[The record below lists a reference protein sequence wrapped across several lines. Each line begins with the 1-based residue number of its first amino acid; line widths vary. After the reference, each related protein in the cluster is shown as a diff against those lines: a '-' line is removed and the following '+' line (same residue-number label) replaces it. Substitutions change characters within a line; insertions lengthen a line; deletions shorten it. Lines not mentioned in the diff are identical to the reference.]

1 MAATLPLSSCPAT
14 VCDDAVVTQ
23 IPGSPGPK
31 GDPGDTPVVTLAS
44 ITPQTTA
51 GDLIGYT
58 TLPVRFAVGT
68 EGQIIVARLANAN
81 KLAWE
86 SLATALGLTTK
97 GDILVRTAAGLVRL
111 PVGADGEVLTADSG
125 EVPGVAWSAP
135 VSSDTMPTDRV
146 VTASPDT
153 LTTSDQVIFTELS
166 VAGAV
171 ALFLPN
177 SANFKRYIIKDIK
190 NKTGDA
196 GTNNITITPFGGQTI
211 EGAAN
216 LVLNINGA
224 STILRYYQPQADW
237 KVINV

>member
-1 MAATLPLSSCPAT
+1 MAAPLPSQSCPAT
-14 VCDDAVVTQ
+14 VCDDAVITQ
-23 IPGSPGPK
+23 IPGPVGRQGEPGT
-31 GDPGDTPVVTLAS
+31 TPVVTLAS

-51 GDLIGYT
+51 GDLIGFT
-58 TLPVRFAVGT
+58 TLPVRVAVGT

-125 EVPGVAWSAP
+125 EVPGVAWAPP
-135 VSSDTMPTDRV
+135 VSSDTMPTVRV
-146 VTASPDT
+146 VTVTPDT
-153 LTTSDQVIFTELS
+153 FTSADTVIFTNLA

-177 SANFKRYIIKDIK
+177 SANYKKFVIKDIK
-190 NKTGDA
+190 GVTGDA

-211 EGAAN
+211 EGAAT
-216 LVLNINGA
+216 LVLNINAA

>member
-1 MAATLPLSSCPAT
+1 MGAPLPTSSCPQT
-14 VCDDAVVTQ
+14 LCTDAVVTQ
-23 IPGSPGPK
+23 IPGTPGPK
-31 GDPGDTPVVTLAS
+31 GDPGDTPVVTMAS

-51 GDLIGYT
+51 GDLIAFT

-81 KLAWE
+81 MLSWE

-111 PVGADGEVLTADSG
+111 AVGADGEVLTADSG
-125 EVPGVAWSAP
+125 EVAGIDWAAP
-135 VSSDTMPTDRV
+135 VSSDTMPSVRV

-153 LTTSDQVIFTELS
+153 LTTSDQVIFTELA
-166 VAGAV
+166 VASAV

-177 SANFKRYIIKDIK
+177 SANYKKYIIKDIK
-190 NKTGDA
+190 GITGDA

-216 LVLNINGA
+216 LVLNINAA
-224 STILRYYQPQADW
+224 SVILRYYQPQADW

>member
-1 MAATLPLSSCPAT
+1 MAATLPPSSCPAT

-51 GDLIGYT
+51 GDLIGFT

-135 VSSDTMPTDRV
+135 VSSDTMPGVRV
-146 VTASPDT
+146 VAASPDT
-153 LTTSDQVIFTELS
+153 LTTSDQVIFTELA

-177 SANFKRYIIKDIK
+177 SANYKKYIIKDIK
-190 NKTGDA
+190 GITGDA

-211 EGAAN
+211 QGAATY
-216 LVLNINGA
+216 VINTNGG
-224 STILRYYQPQADW
+224 TVILRYYQPQADW

>member
-1 MAATLPLSSCPAT
+1 MAAILPSQSCPT
-14 VCDDAVVTQ
+14 PVCDDAVVTQ
-23 IPGSPGPK
+23 IPGPPGPK
-31 GDPGDTPVVTLAS
+31 GDAGDTPVVTLAS

-51 GDLIGYT
+51 GDIIGFT

-97 GDILVRTAAGLVRL
+97 GDILVRTAAGIVRL

-125 EVPGVAWSAP
+125 EVPGIQWAAP
-135 VSSDTMPTDRV
+135 VSSDTMPTVRV
-146 VTASPDT
+146 VLSTPDT
-153 LTTSDQVIFTELS
+153 FTSADTVIFTNLT

-177 SANFKRYIIKDIK
+177 SANYKKFVIKDIK
-190 NKTGDA
+190 GVTGDA
-196 GTNNITITPFGGQTI
+196 GTNNITVTPFGGQTI

-216 LVLNINGA
+216 LVMNVNA
-224 STILRYYQPQADW
+224 ATVVLRYYQPQADW
-237 KVINV
+237 KIINV